1 MALNSMD
8 GVLVLFS
15 ICESLLC
22 KDFYMLNNVEL
33 VSGSKLKRVKLISKP
48 MECLGE
54 CMHTTGCE
62 SFNVFYDVV
71 QSLVC
76 DLYGVSNEI
85 LLNKQKA
92 IYFKGKE
99 SIAADPKIL
108 PSTLSMSQSTSAP
121 TEDLPTSDSFLTTK
135 QIEKSSIVKK
145 ALAIPSVI
153 EAASLSAQYKTTV
166 LASVLF
172 PRTQA
177 PNQSSIQ
184 PKFSGTSLY
193 NQYSTTTLRTRLITT
208 SQGKENAFI
217 VQTALTMQSNFI
229 AILGTTMYSIKLP
242 EKNYFT
248 ITQKTTKIPSK
259 DTVPNTKYSTLT
271 VTLKV
276 TNSFQIT
283 HAFKTRKPYTK
294 QTTVNT
300 KPSIRA
306 MPNSMYYSATVTV
319 TQKTG
324 KTSSQTTILEKS
336 TPKFTREAMEKT
348 LVKQSPERTTLIFN
362 QYSTK
367 KTTQNIFVPH
377 ANSIKQ
383 IGEKGKG
390 KTKQTEEVRNMQM
403 TLILNFAIT
412 KSCKSEQYL
421 NAVPESSSLSLT
433 QIAKKHL
440 ATQVTSTGFIL
451 HSITILSTTTFSIIE
466 IKEKSYIKK
475 TNSVP
480 QFAALETTKST
491 KYSSLVHRVVS
502 IGTNKVPKRSFT
514 IEKDL
519 VAITHCVSSSLK
531 WKIKLSSEDCQI
543 IEFSDNRILALPNGK
558 CFGMS
563 VIGSFIKLK
572 VFPLCSIFA
581 YHSTTEQFQST
592 DNTDKCIQFSLILAP
607 IITGCNVAGGYQVKR
622 L

>member
-8 GVLVLFS
+8 RVLVLFL

-33 VSGSKLKRVKLISKP
+33 VSGSKLKRVKLASKP

-85 LLNKQKA
+85 LQNNQKA
-92 IYFKGKE
+92 IYFKGKK
-99 SIAADPKIL
+99 STAADPKIL
-108 PSTLSMSQSTSAP
+108 PSTLSMLQSTSAP
-121 TEDLPTSDSFLTTK
+121 TEDLATSDSFLTTK

-145 ALAIPSVI
+145 YFAIPSVI

-166 LASVLF
+166 LASALF

-184 PKFSGTSLY
+184 PKFPGTSLY

-242 EKNYFT
+242 EKNYFP

-259 DTVPNTKYSTLT
+259 DTVPKTKYSTLT

-283 HAFKTRKPYTK
+283 HAFKTRKAYTK

-306 MPNSMYYSATVTV
+306 IPNSMHYSATVPV

-324 KTSSQTTILEKS
+324 KTST
-336 TPKFTREAMEKT
+336 
-348 LVKQSPERTTLIFN
+348 
-362 QYSTK
+362 
-367 KTTQNIFVPH
+367 
-377 ANSIKQ
+377 
-383 IGEKGKG
+383 
-390 KTKQTEEVRNMQM
+390 
-403 TLILNFAIT
+403 
-412 KSCKSEQYL
+412 
-421 NAVPESSSLSLT
+421 
-433 QIAKKHL
+433 
-440 ATQVTSTGFIL
+440 TSTT
-451 HSITILSTTTFSIIE
+451 SNNYSRE
-466 IKEKSYIKK
+466 ID
-475 TNSVP
+475 T
-480 QFAALETTKST
+480 
-491 KYSSLVHRVVS
+491 
-502 IGTNKVPKRSFT
+502 
-514 IEKDL
+514 
-519 VAITHCVSSSLK
+519 
-531 WKIKLSSEDCQI
+531 
-543 IEFSDNRILALPNGK
+543 
-558 CFGMS
+558 
-563 VIGSFIKLK
+563 
-572 VFPLCSIFA
+572 
-581 YHSTTEQFQST
+581 
-592 DNTDKCIQFSLILAP
+592 
-607 IITGCNVAGGYQVKR
+607 
-622 L
+622 